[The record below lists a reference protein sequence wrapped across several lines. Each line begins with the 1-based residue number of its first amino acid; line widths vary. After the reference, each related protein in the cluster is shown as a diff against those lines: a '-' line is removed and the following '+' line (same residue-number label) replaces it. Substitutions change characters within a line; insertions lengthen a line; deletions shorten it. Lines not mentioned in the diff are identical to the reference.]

1 MRGEG
6 KMHQALEAKMA
17 PAEACTN
24 GKMPWAFDGWQ
35 NDQKKSGLVR
45 NQLQSKNIK
54 DESLLRRIS
63 VPLLGS

>member
-24 GKMPWAFDGWQ
+24 GKMPWAFDG
-35 NDQKKSGLVR
+35 S
-45 NQLQSKNIK
+45 SKRPK
-54 DESLLRRIS
+54 EKR
-63 VPLLGS
+63 LGEKAAAKQEYKR